1 MDFSQ
6 VLESLD
12 NLIKKRVEEA
22 EYTRLLTAVVQDIE
36 NSENNTYKVS
46 YDNGKT
52 ITIAV
57 SIASN
62 GNEIQY
68 QKGDSVQLLQ
78 YNGIGNTN
86 TTLYILG
93 KSADF
98 TEQNL
103 ADLEDYFTSIT
114 SYAITGFDTNN
125 TITLQGDTA
134 VIENIKKY
142 GSFIVKAKFTVDDS
156 NKVYNYGIKITLN
169 FTNDIEPIEYM
180 FDTYQM
186 VGQPWLYQ
194 NMEQIY
200 RQKIDEFYLP
210 YLNSIVLM
218 FLDKP
223 SGVSICLSSI
233 ILSSHS
239 EYNFRIS
246 SIYSFFSL
254 SSKTDRFTPNILQYK
269 S

>member
-1 MDFSQ
+1 MDFQ
-6 VLESLD
+6 KVLEALD
-12 NLIKKRVEEA
+12 HLIENRVESA
-22 EYTRLLTAVVQDIE
+22 AYTRMLTAIVQDIE

-52 ITIAV
+52 VTIAV
-57 SIASN
+57 SIAPN

-114 SYAITGFDTNN
+114 SFPIGTFTNN
-125 TITLQGDTA
+125 TTFELNNGSS

-142 GSFIVKAKFTVDDS
+142 GSFILKAKFTVDVS
-156 NKVYNYGIKITLN
+156 KKVYNYGIKITLN
-169 FTNDIEPIEYM
+169 FTNDIKPVEYI

-186 VGQPWLYQ
+186 IGQPWLY
-194 NMEQIY
+194 NGIEQSY
-200 RQKIDEFYLP
+200 QQKIDEFYLP
-210 YLNSIVLM
+210 YLNSITLTKFVDEGHSITISNLEICSAILNISNDYTAM
-218 FLDKP
+218 FKG
-223 SGVSICLSSI
+223 SEKSID
-233 ILSSHS
+233 
-239 EYNFRIS
+239 
-246 SIYSFFSL
+246 FSQI
-254 SSKTDRFTPNILQYK
+254 FC
-269 S
+269 